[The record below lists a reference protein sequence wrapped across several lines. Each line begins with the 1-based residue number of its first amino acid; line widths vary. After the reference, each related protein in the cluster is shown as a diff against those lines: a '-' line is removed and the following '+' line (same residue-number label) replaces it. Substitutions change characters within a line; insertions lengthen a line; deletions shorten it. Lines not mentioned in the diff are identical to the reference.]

1 MNVQDFKSKKKKNQ
15 KISMITCYDYSFA
28 RIIDETDV
36 DCVLV
41 GDSGSMIMHGAP
53 STVYATVEMMAALTK
68 AVSSGIK
75 NKFILGDMPF
85 LSYRSG
91 LDSAMRA
98 VDLLM
103 KSGANAI
110 KLEGVNGNESLIEHI
125 VNSGVPVMGHIGL
138 TPQSVNAFGGYRV
151 QGKNSKKADK
161 MIKDAKKLES
171 LGCFGMVLECIPSP
185 LAKKITESVS
195 IPTIGIGAGPDTDG
209 QVLVLQDML
218 GMADGMKPKF
228 VRHYLKGFEL
238 IQSAVNDFHTDVV
251 NAKYPLKDES
261 YN

>member
-1 MNVQDFKSKKKKNQ
+1 MNVQDFKSKKNKNQ
-15 KISMITCYDYSFA
+15 KISMITCYDYTFA
-28 RIIDETDV
+28 RIIDETDI

-53 STVYATVEMMAALTK
+53 STVHATVEMMAVLTK
-68 AVSSGIK
+68 AVSFGI
-75 NKFILGDMPF
+75 NDKFIIGDMPF
-85 LSYRSG
+85 LSYRSD
-91 LDSAMRA
+91 LDSAMKA

-110 KLEGVNGNESLIEHI
+110 KLEGVNGNEKLIEHI
-125 VNSGVPVMGHIGL
+125 VESGVPVMGHIGL

-185 LAKKITESVS
+185 LAKKISESVS

-218 GMADGMKPKF
+218 GMNDGMKPKF

-238 IQSAVNDFHTDVV
+238 IHSAVNSFHKDVV